1 MREGSETR
9 EEEREREGKE
19 EGWKGG
25 GCSADVRVYRL
36 CPTVERDR
44 RDDGLS

>member
-1 MREGSETR
+1 MREGNER
-9 EEEREREGKE
+9 GEEA
-19 EGWKGG
+19 EGWKG
-25 GCSADVRVYRL
+25 GCSADVRAYRL